1 MHHHWLTMQRPWNLS
16 FFLDMLYLDRP
27 IYVYLFKKHSESKT
41 FKDGNQRLSKS
52 SLKHSSKADS
62 LQQSCY
68 CSSCAWVFHNN
79 SLVGRLHFLLVI
91 GQYSEYKYYFYNSVT
106 SVSQWETPEELTLF
120 EQHQQQK

>member
-1 MHHHWLTMQRPWNLS
+1 REKRQHLRM
-16 FFLDMLYLDRP
+16 
-27 IYVYLFKKHSESKT
+27 ESK
-41 FKDGNQRLSKS
+41 D

-79 SLVGRLHFLLVI
+79 SCFSTYWWAG
-91 GQYSEYKYYFYNSVT
+91 YKYYFYNSVT

-120 EQHQQQK
+120 EQQQQQK